1 LETNVFHIEFFT
13 DDRFVTAIMRLLAG
27 KTHNLKVEPV
37 VGVQKT
43 SSGLK
48 STTPDGK
55 IIDLLAAHLA
65 KNNIEKINGREMSR
79 FLEGIGRAPGSTPYL
94 AKEGI
99 KAHLL
104 RKVGAGLG
112 SYYQV
117 MMPKILN
124 KKPKAKLAKPKS
136 KAKAKS
142 KSKPKA
148 KPKAEQ
154 PAAAE

>member
-1 LETNVFHIEFFT
+1 VFHIEFFT

-37 VGVQKT
+37 VGVKKT
-43 SSGLK
+43 SSGLI
-48 STTPDGK
+48 STTVDGK
-55 IIDLLAAHLA
+55 IIDLLSAHIA
-65 KNNIEKINGREMSR
+65 KNNIKKITGKEMSR

-94 AKEGI
+94 AKEGM

-104 RKVGAGLG
+104 RKVGAGMG

-117 MMPKILN
+117 INPKILN
-124 KKPKAKLAKPKS
+124 KKPKVKLVKPKI
-136 KAKAKS
+136 KS
-142 KSKPKA
+142 KLKTKS